1 MVQQLLILG
10 VLHEGK
16 MHGYKLNEYVSHA
29 MGMYTDVK
37 KSTLYY
43 TMEKLEAGGY
53 ITKELER
60 EGKRPER
67 RVYEITET
75 GRAYFLELLREHL
88 RSYNRAYFAD
98 DIAIMF
104 MNRLSTD
111 EVRLLL
117 EEKRN
122 EIQGILQQF
131 QNHPDLG
138 GYQQYVISHN
148 IAHLEADIRW
158 IDEVSRELK

>member
-10 VLHEGK
+10 VLHEGR
-16 MHGYKLNEYVSHA
+16 MHGYRLNEYVSHV
-29 MGMYTDVK
+29 MGIYTDVK

-43 TMEKLEAGGY
+43 TLEKLEAGGY

-60 EGKRPER
+60 QGKRPER

-98 DIAIMF
+98 DIGIMF
-104 MNRLSTD
+104 MNRLSMD
-111 EVRLLL
+111 EVRPLL
-117 EEKRN
+117 EKKRN

-131 QNHPDLG
+131 QNHPDMG
-138 GYQQYVISHN
+138 GHQQYVISHN
-148 IAHLEADIRW
+148 ITHLEADIRW
-158 IDEVSRELK
+158 LDEMLQEMK